1 MESRPSRTGS
11 LRRLRVRN
19 RPEDGSTRT
28 AVSLKEF
35 VPISTAANKLLS
47 VAAATVTGTRELV
60 VIFSEIDGTVIHT
73 TLLQIQFLVGKSK
86 YNLGVPIC
94 HHIITVY

>member
-11 LRRLRVRN
+11 LRRLTLRN

-47 VAAATVTGTRELV
+47 VAAAAAVTGTRELV
-60 VIFSEIDGTVIHT
+60 LIF
-73 TLLQIQFLVGKSK
+73 
-86 YNLGVPIC
+86 
-94 HHIITVY
+94 